1 MPNRLQH
8 ESSPYLLQHA
18 SNPVDWYPWGDE
30 AWARAVAEDKPVLLS
45 IGYASCHWCHVME
58 RESFADPEI
67 AALVNKHFISIKVDR
82 EERPDLDALYIEALQ
97 TLTGAAGWPLTLFL
111 TPERKLFFGGSY
123 FPPAARDELPSFRA
137 VLESVIDEW
146 RDSRRELERQ
156 AESILGEM
164 RARDA
169 NLPERQALTTELLD
183 QGILRILS
191 TADQVHG
198 GFGEA
203 PKFPQPWLVELM
215 LRAAA
220 RGPGGAH
227 GIADLTLRRMARG
240 GIYDQLGG
248 GFHRYAVDAAWRT
261 PRFEKML
268 SDNALLARLYTHAW
282 QARHD
287 PLFERIAVETLEFL
301 LADLG
306 AGEGGFFS
314 GQDAESGGVEGAYH
328 LWSHDELTGV
338 APGAAAWFG
347 VTPEGNHAGGLNVL
361 TAAGDL
367 PPADL
372 RAALLAARS
381 QRPRP
386 GRDEK
391 ILTSWNGLAVAALAE
406 AGAVFGRQDF
416 VEAAKRA
423 ATFLLDHVMTRGG
436 ALAHSWHMGAARG
449 TGLAEDYVYLAE
461 GLLALWEATFDP
473 AWAEA
478 AQRLAGKLLE
488 DFWDPERGGLFST
501 AHEGEQLVVRRK
513 DLPDSITPS
522 PNGVASL
529 LLQRLGVLGGDDELT
544 RRGVEI
550 LEMAEP
556 LMQAAPQESGTLF
569 AALDFH
575 LSGPKEIAVIG
586 DPVAAGTAA
595 LLAEVW
601 SRYVPNRVLAGGGAT
616 PGLLSPLLAGRTE
629 VNGLPTGFV
638 CEHGTCKRP
647 VNDPAEFARQLRVA
661 GLPASE
667 TVNRAAQ
674 LARFTL
680 HRMSLLDRLDNP
692 LWIDPL
698 KERGFFTTPPAPIDQ
713 YVPGAM
719 GAPPWPDSKY
729 LARMAGVDPFAV
741 HRVAME
747 IPETDNS
754 LVHEDLADAALAL
767 PPDLAADFAARAKR
781 WLTTSPY
788 HVMLPKKLGDLVSNL
803 ATKGH
808 GDEALDL
815 ARSLLEL
822 LGDEGPAARITE
834 DVGFVLP
841 PVPHARFSDWDYEQI
856 LKENFSGV
864 VKALGV
870 PALDLLCDLLSQAL
884 ELSVAAPGPA
894 DPSRGDG
901 SYLWRPAIEDD
912 PRNLDR
918 SLRNSLVSAVRDG
931 AMGVVRENPGIL
943 PDLFD
948 RLADR
953 RWPVFVR
960 IGLSLLRQF
969 PEDAP
974 GLAAA
979 KLSDRNYLTD
989 PHYSREYLLLARQQL
1004 ASLTDEERERVL
1016 AWVNE
1021 GPDLARWDAVPGRWD
1036 SDPEDRIDAE
1046 EFAQGWSASRAAL
1059 LTDPEASLD
1068 AAFAFALSDPPV
1080 DLTSPKQAGW
1090 LRTAEASEIVRF
1102 ARVWREPAMIGAPT
1116 AAGLCKKLV
1125 EVVTTE
1131 PGRFASEAPAFA
1143 GLPDDEL
1150 RALLMGLREATKQ
1163 GVVTFDWSPVL
1174 DLLALVAGRETT
1186 DTESNRALRISV
1198 ARLLAAGF
1206 ANGAGEIP
1214 ASARTRVWAII
1225 RPIAM
1230 EAEPPG
1236 AGDADGA
1243 DTVGPGPG
1251 RSVAAEGL
1259 QAVVRYALWMRRQ
1272 IEGQPRGRDL
1282 ARTGWEQ
1289 MPEVRE
1295 VLEAHLS
1302 PGRPPTPAVQAVF
1315 GQWFPWLLMLDP
1327 AWAAARRWAIFP
1339 AEATL
1344 DHLRQ
1349 AAWDTYLAVS
1359 PVFDQV
1365 FELLSSEYEQAASSI
1380 VVDTGLSRPQQ
1391 GLAEHLVAVYLR
1403 GRVPLEGPASPLATF
1418 LEHASSS
1425 QRAHALAWV
1434 GQMVQGQDRIPSEIV
1449 HRLQRLWE
1457 SRLSAAQQA
1466 ADPAAHAEELAQFG
1480 VWFSSGK
1487 FDGPWAVAQLFAVLE
1502 LTGRVGNT
1510 SKVVERLKTYMDTMP
1525 YEVARCIA
1533 VLVANERGAITI
1545 LGWGQDAQ
1553 QMLSRIVGGSD
1564 ARARDIALDLLDTF
1578 DLQPVAELIRWS

>member
-1 MPNRLQH
+1 
-8 ESSPYLLQHA
+8 
-18 SNPVDWYPWGDE
+18 
-30 AWARAVAEDKPVLLS
+30 
-45 IGYASCHWCHVME
+45 ME

-67 AALVNKHFISIKVDR
+67 AALVNKHFTSIKVDR

-97 TLTGAAGWPLTLFL
+97 TLTGQAGWPLTLFL
-111 TPERKLFFGGSY
+111 TPERKLFFGGTY
-123 FPPAARDELPSFRA
+123 FPPTARDELPSFRA

-156 AESILGEM
+156 AEAVLREM

-169 NLPERQALTTELLD
+169 SLPERQALTTELLD
-183 QGILRILS
+183 QGIIRVLS
-191 TADQVHG
+191 TADQIHG
-198 GFGEA
+198 GFGEP

-215 LRAAA
+215 LRASA

-248 GFHRYAVDAAWRT
+248 GFHRYAADGAWRR
-261 PRFEKML
+261 PHFEKML
-268 SDNALLARLYTHAW
+268 YDNALLARLYTHAW

-287 PLFERIAVETLEFL
+287 PLFKRIAVETLEYL

-306 AGEGGFFS
+306 AAGGGFFS
-314 GQDAESGGVEGAYH
+314 GQDAESGGVEGAYY
-328 LWSHDELTGV
+328 LWSHDELTRV
-338 APGAAAWFG
+338 APDAAAWFG
-347 VTPEGNHAGGLNVL
+347 VTPEGNYSAALNVL

-372 RAALLAARS
+372 RAALRAARS
-381 QRPRP
+381 ERPPP

-391 ILTSWNGLAVAALAE
+391 ILTSWNGLAIAALAE
-406 AGAVFGRQDF
+406 AGAVFGRPDF
-416 VEAAKRA
+416 MEAAERA
-423 ATFLLDHVMTRGG
+423 ATFLLDHAMTRGG
-436 ALAHSWHMGAARG
+436 ALAHSWQAGAARG

-461 GLLALWEATFDP
+461 GLLGLWEATNDA

-488 DFWDPERGGLFST
+488 EFWDPERGGLFST
-501 AHEGEQLVVRRK
+501 GHEGEQLVVRRK
-513 DLPDSITPS
+513 DLLDSITPS
-522 PNGVASL
+522 PNGMASL

-550 LEMAEP
+550 LEMAQP
-556 LMQAAPQESGTLF
+556 VMQAAPQESGTLF
-569 AALDFH
+569 AALDFS

-586 DPVAAGTAA
+586 DPAAAGTVA

-601 SRYVPNRVLAGGGAT
+601 SRYLPNRVLAGGPGGAG
-616 PGLLSPLLAGRTE
+616 GLLSPLLAGRTE
-629 VNGLPTGFV
+629 VDGMPTGFV
-638 CEHGTCKRP
+638 CEHATCKRP

-661 GLPASE
+661 GSPASE

-680 HRMSLLDRLDNP
+680 HRVSLFDRLDNP

-698 KERGFFTTPPAPIDQ
+698 KERGFFSTPPAPIDQ

-781 WLTTSPY
+781 WLTTSAY
-788 HVMLPKKLGDLVSNL
+788 HVMLPKKLGSLMSNL
-803 ATKGH
+803 ASKGH

-822 LGDEGPAARITE
+822 LPDEGATARIAE
-834 DVGFVLP
+834 DVGFILP

-870 PALDLLCDLLSQAL
+870 PALDLLCDLMGRAL
-884 ELSVAAPGPA
+884 ELSVAELT

-918 SLRNSLVSAVRDG
+918 SLRNSLVTAVRDA

-948 RLADR
+948 RLAGR
-953 RWPVFVR
+953 QWPLFLR
-960 IGLSLLRQF
+960 IGLYLLRQF

-974 GLAAA
+974 GLAAV
-979 KLSDRNYLTD
+979 KLSDRSYLTD

-1004 ASLTDEERERVL
+1004 ATLTDEQRERVL

-1021 GPDLARWDAVPGRWD
+1021 GPDLARWDAVPNRWD

-1046 EFAQGWSASRAAL
+1046 EFAQAWSASRAAL
-1059 LTDPEASLD
+1059 LTDPEVSLD
-1068 AAFAFALSDPPV
+1068 AAFAFPLADPPV
-1080 DLTSPKQAGW
+1080 DLTTPKQAEW
-1090 LRTAEASEIVRF
+1090 VRTAEAADIVRF
-1102 ARVWREPAMIGAPT
+1102 VRVWREPAMIGAPA

-1125 EVVTTE
+1125 EVITTE
-1131 PGRFASEAPAFA
+1131 PGRFASEAPVFA
-1143 GLPDDEL
+1143 DLPDDEL
-1150 RALLMGLREATKQ
+1150 RAVLMGLREATKQ

-1174 DLLALVAGRETT
+1174 DLLRLVAGRVGPGAPQGAHWAVGQPRE

-1206 ANGAGEIP
+1206 ANGTGEIP
-1214 ASARTRVWAII
+1214 AAARSQVWEII

-1230 EAEPPG
+1230 EAEP
-1236 AGDADGA
+1236 AASGDPDGSGNP
-1243 DTVGPGPG
+1243 DGSDRVGLE

-1272 IEGQPRGRDL
+1272 IEGQPRGREL
-1282 ARTGWEQ
+1282 ARTGWAQ

-1302 PGRPPTPAVQAVF
+1302 PGRVASPAVQAVF
-1315 GQWFPWLLMLDP
+1315 GQWFPWLFMLDP
-1327 AWAAARRWAIFP
+1327 AWAAGQRGAIFP
-1339 AEATL
+1339 AEAAL
-1344 DHLRQ
+1344 DQLRQ

-1359 PVFDQV
+1359 PAFDQV
-1365 FELLSSEYEQAASSI
+1365 FELLSSEYERAASS
-1380 VVDTGLSRPQQ
+1380 VVPGSGLSRPQQ
-1391 GLAEHLVAVYLR
+1391 GLAEHLVALYLR
-1403 GRVPLEGPASPLATF
+1403 GRVPLESPGSPLARF
-1418 LEHASSS
+1418 FENASSA

-1457 SRLSAAQQA
+1457 SRLAAAEQA
-1466 ADPAAHAEELAQFG
+1466 PDPAAHAEELAQFG
-1480 VWFSSGK
+1480 IWFASGK
-1487 FDGPWAVAQLFAVLE
+1487 FDGSWAVGQLLALLK

-1525 YEVARCIA
+1525 YEVAQCIA

-1578 DLQPVAELIRWS
+1578 DLQPVTELIRWS

>member
-67 AALVNKHFISIKVDR
+67 AALANQHFISIKVDR
-82 EERPDLDALYIEALQ
+82 EERPDLDALYIDALQ

-123 FPPAARDELPSFRA
+123 FPPTARDELPSFRA

-156 AESILGEM
+156 AEGVLREM
-164 RARDA
+164 RARDTS
-169 NLPERQALTTELLD
+169 LPERQALTTELLD
-183 QGILRILS
+183 QGIIRILS
-191 TADQVHG
+191 TADQIHG
-198 GFGEA
+198 GFGEL

-215 LRAAA
+215 LRASA

-248 GFHRYAVDAAWRT
+248 GFHRYAVDGAWRL
-261 PRFEKML
+261 PHFEKML
-268 SDNALLARLYTHAW
+268 YDQALLARLYTHAW

-287 PLFERIAVETLEFL
+287 PLFERIAVETLEYL

-306 AGEGGFFS
+306 AAEGGFFS
-314 GQDAESGGVEGAYH
+314 GQDAESGGVEGAYY
-328 LWSHDELTGV
+328 LWSHDELTRV
-338 APGAAAWFG
+338 APDAAAWFG
-347 VTPEGNHAGGLNVL
+347 VTPEGNSEGGLNVL

-381 QRPRP
+381 ERLQP

-391 ILTSWNGLAVAALAE
+391 ILTSWNGLAIAALAE
-406 AGAVFGRQDF
+406 AGAVFGRPDF
-416 VEAAKRA
+416 VEAAELA

-436 ALAHSWHMGAARG
+436 TLAHSWQAGAARG
-449 TGLAEDYVYLAE
+449 AGLAEDYVYLAE
-461 GLLALWEATFDP
+461 GLLGLWEATFDP

-488 DFWDPERGGLFST
+488 EFWDPDRGGLFST
-501 AHEGEQLVVRRK
+501 GHEGEQLVLRRK
-513 DLPDSITPS
+513 DLLDSITPS
-522 PNGVASL
+522 PNGMASL

-550 LEMAEP
+550 LEAAQP
-556 LMQAAPQESGTLF
+556 VMQAVPQESGTLF
-569 AALDFH
+569 AALDFS

-586 DPVAAGTAA
+586 DPAAAGTAA
-595 LLAEVW
+595 LLAEVG
-601 SRYVPNRVLAGGGAT
+601 SRYLPNRVLAGGPPPIRRLGGAG
-616 PGLLSPLLAGRTE
+616 GLLSPLLAGRTE
-629 VNGLPTGFV
+629 VNGMPTGFV

-661 GLPASE
+661 GPPASE

-680 HRMSLLDRLDNP
+680 HRMSLFDRLDNP

-698 KERGFFTTPPAPIDQ
+698 KERGFFSTPPAPIDQ

-767 PPDLAADFAARAKR
+767 PPDLAADFAERAKR

-788 HVMLPKKLGDLVSNL
+788 HVMLPKKLGSLMSNL
-803 ATKGH
+803 ATQGH
-808 GDEALDL
+808 GEEALDL
-815 ARSLLEL
+815 GRSLLEL
-822 LGDEGPAARITE
+822 LPDEGAAARITE

-856 LKENFSGV
+856 LKENLSGV
-864 VKALGV
+864 VKALGM
-870 PALDLLCDLLSQAL
+870 PALDLLCDLLGRAL
-884 ELSVAAPGPA
+884 ELSVAEST

-918 SLRNSLVSAVRDG
+918 SLRNSLVTAVRDA

-953 RWPVFVR
+953 QWPLFLR
-960 IGLSLLRQF
+960 IGLYLLRQF

-979 KLSDRNYLTD
+979 KLSNRSYLTD
-989 PHYSREYLLLARQQL
+989 PHYSREYLLLARQQQ
-1004 ASLTDEERERVL
+1004 ATLTDEQREHVL

-1021 GPDLARWDAVPGRWD
+1021 GPDLARWDAVPDRWD

-1046 EFAQGWSASRAAL
+1046 EFAQAWSASRAAL
-1059 LTDPEASLD
+1059 LTDPEVSLD
-1068 AAFAFALSDPPV
+1068 AAFAFPLADPPV
-1080 DLTSPKQAGW
+1080 DLTTPKQAEW
-1090 LRTAEASEIVRF
+1090 LRTAEAADIVRF
-1102 ARVWREPAMIGAPT
+1102 ARVWREPAMIGVRRPAGRRAPSRPHGPARGDEAGRRHVRLVPRAGPAPPRGWPVQREHRVGPV
-1116 AAGLCKKLV
+1116 AAHQRGPPACCRLRQRGRRDPRRCP
-1125 EVVTTE
+1125 E
-1131 PGRFASEAPAFA
+1131 PGLGDPPPDRHGGGA
-1143 GLPDDEL
+1143 GC
-1150 RALLMGLREATKQ
+1150 LRESRWLRPGGAQ
-1163 GVVTFDWSPVL
+1163 RRSGGS
-1174 DLLALVAGRETT
+1174 AGR
-1186 DTESNRALRISV
+1186 RALRAVGAAPDRGPAPRPGARPDRLGTDARGEGGPGGAPLSRASGDPCGAGGVRAVVPVAAHAGSRLGSRPAGGDLPGRGGAGSPPPGRLGHLSRSV
-1198 ARLLAAGF
+1198 ARVRPGLRTAVVRVRAGGIEHRARQRAVPAAAGPGGTPRRPVP
-1206 ANGAGEIP
+1206 AGQGAAGGPGQP
-1214 ASARTRVWAII
+1214 AGQVLRERVLLPAGTRP
-1225 RPIAM
+1225 RMGGP
-1230 EAEPPG
+1230 
-1236 AGDADGA
+1236 DGG
-1243 DTVGPGPG
+1243 GPGPD
-1251 RSVAAEGL
+1251 
-1259 QAVVRYALWMRRQ
+1259 
-1272 IEGQPRGRDL
+1272 PGRDRPPAPAPVGEPAVGGPAGGGSRGPCRGAGTVRDL
-1282 ARTGWEQ
+1282 VRLGQVRRSLGGRPAPGPAEADRPGGQYQQGRGPPQDLHGHHAVRGCPVHRRARCQRAGGHHD
-1289 MPEVRE
+1289 PG
-1295 VLEAHLS
+1295 LG
-1302 PGRPPTPAVQAVF
+1302 PGRPAGAEPHRGRLGRPGPGHCAGPA
-1315 GQWFPWLLMLDP
+1315 
-1327 AWAAARRWAIFP
+1327 R
-1339 AEATL
+1339 
-1344 DHLRQ
+1344 HLRP
-1349 AAWDTYLAVS
+1349 AAGHRADPL
-1359 PVFDQV
+1359 
-1365 FELLSSEYEQAASSI
+1365 
-1380 VVDTGLSRPQQ
+1380 VV
-1391 GLAEHLVAVYLR
+1391 ALR
-1403 GRVPLEGPASPLATF
+1403 GLGGAR
-1418 LEHASSS
+1418 
-1425 QRAHALAWV
+1425 
-1434 GQMVQGQDRIPSEIV
+1434 
-1449 HRLQRLWE
+1449 
-1457 SRLSAAQQA
+1457 
-1466 ADPAAHAEELAQFG
+1466 
-1480 VWFSSGK
+1480 
-1487 FDGPWAVAQLFAVLE
+1487 
-1502 LTGRVGNT
+1502 
-1510 SKVVERLKTYMDTMP
+1510 
-1525 YEVARCIA
+1525 EV
-1533 VLVANERGAITI
+1533 
-1545 LGWGQDAQ
+1545 
-1553 QMLSRIVGGSD
+1553 S
-1564 ARARDIALDLLDTF
+1564 
-1578 DLQPVAELIRWS
+1578 